1 MNPAN
6 LILPISARLGST
18 NLSQPSVFAVPGVN
32 ASNTI
37 SFPRNANRAIFSLS
51 STGQANEEFWWSNG
65 LQSDILAFNAS
76 GGVLAGFSP
85 FREVQVFIDG
95 MLAGV
100 QWPFSI
106 IFTGGVVPAF
116 WSPMVGIDAFDLK
129 EYEIDISPFL
139 PLLCDGNT
147 HTFTMKVS
155 GLNDTVSGVNDTAT
169 LSEITGSNWQL
180 TGKIFIWLDSDPNSI
195 TTGPLPSISASAPT
209 IAVTQQLTQNSTGTN
224 ETLTYT
230 TSIQR
235 SLSISS
241 TIKTQNGTQSV
252 SWSQSLSHTDKGIF
266 LNFGNIQSNEI
277 TTEGSDVSSG
287 AVPFSNTYTFPFFA
301 NTTATLSPNGSTTFT
316 ALLTRSKNITTT
328 GTSLYPSPL
337 QVFAASS
344 DPKIST
350 LAKGL
355 EGYSVT
361 TTQNGTA
368 VLILVPGNSNA
379 SGSFG
384 STSQVFR
391 VGGVSAQG
399 TLGMQDTELFFRRVG
414 AVNGTVN
421 GDVERMVGKE
431 VVAVVDEGGGVS
443 GGVGM
448 DLDFVAGRRRQVVLG
463 QNLGSRGGD

>member
-1 MNPAN
+1 
-6 LILPISARLGST
+6 
-18 NLSQPSVFAVPGVN
+18 
-32 ASNTI
+32 
-37 SFPRNANRAIFSLS
+37 
-51 STGQANEEFWWSNG
+51 
-65 LQSDILAFNAS
+65 
-76 GGVLAGFSP
+76 
-85 FREVQVFIDG
+85 
-95 MLAGV
+95 
-100 QWPFSI
+100 
-106 IFTGGVVPAF
+106 
-116 WSPMVGIDAFDLK
+116 MVGIDAFDLK

-147 HTFTMKVS
+147 HTFTMQVS
-155 GLNDTVSGVNDTAT
+155 GLNDTVSGANDTAT

-180 TGKIFIWLDSDPNSI
+180 TGKIFIWLDADPNSI
-195 TTGPLPSISASAPT
+195 TAGALPTISAPAPA
-209 IAVTQQLTQNSTGTN
+209 IAVTQQLTQNSTGAN

-230 TSIQR
+230 TSVQR

-252 SWSQSLSHTDKGIF
+252 VWSQSLSHTDKGIF
-266 LNFGNIQSNEI
+266 LAFGNIQSNEI
-277 TTEGSDVSSG
+277 TTKGKDVSSG

-301 NTTATLSPNGSTTFT
+301 NTTAVLRPNGSTTCT
-316 ALLTRSKNITTT
+316 ALLARSKNITTT

-368 VLILVPGNSNA
+368 VLIQVPGNTNV
-379 SGSFG
+379 SGSSG

-399 TLGMQDTELFFRRVG
+399 TLGMQDTELWFRCVS
-414 AVNGTVN
+414 AVNGTVR
-421 GDVERMVGKE
+421 GGVERMVGKE
-431 VVAVVDEGGGVS
+431 VTSVVDQD

-448 DLDFVAGRRRQVVLG
+448 EFMVGRQQQVVLG
-463 QNLGSRGGD
+463 QNFGL